1 MAAKNVVELNQ
12 DNWQSAVVDSALPV
26 VVDFWAVWC
35 GPCRMIA
42 PHVEALAD
50 EYAGKV
56 VVGKVNVDDN
66 QDSGCPVPHQHHSSS
81 LHLQEWR
88 SGGTTLRGTAED
100 GLCCCR
106 RQSPEVVNSRKFI
119 ILNADLNH
127 RRFFVAHEVAFPP
140 SV

>member
-12 DNWQSAVVDSALPV
+12 SNWQSAVVDSALPV

-66 QDSGCPVPHQHHSSS
+66 QDLATRFGIRAVPTLLLFQ
-81 LHLQEWR
+81 
-88 SGGTTLRGTAED
+88 GGQVKETMVGMTG
-100 GLCCCR
+100 
-106 RQSPEVVNSRKFI
+106 KK
-119 ILNADLNH
+119 DLEKN
-127 RRFFVAHEVAFPP
+127 
-140 SV
+140 